1 MMRSV
6 LALVAALLL
15 SACGKGT
22 YYPVPP
28 SEARS
33 ALLASEI
40 PVMLFGSQAGGTEAV
55 IRRGDTVVWRVLD
68 MDDNELLRLSAQV
81 QPDGEGSRI
90 VTDVLPPEGPNKARA
105 EKGIAANPQIAG
117 LYRTIA
123 NEQVNAVLN
132 QRDFNMASIT
142 PAMMSAALVTM
153 PQIQQQA
160 MKAASEA
167 QKQDRANIQRAY
179 EADAHGWGSG
189 GESGPDTKY
198 GEPMDGS
205 DE

>member
-1 MMRSV
+1 MRSV

-15 SACGKGT
+15 SACGKGA

-28 SEARS
+28 TEARN
-33 ALLASEI
+33 ALVASEI
-40 PVMLFGSQAGGTEAV
+40 PVMLFGSRAGGTEAV
-55 IRRGDTVVWRVLD
+55 IRHGDTVVWRVLD

-105 EKGIAANPQIAG
+105 EKGIAANPQVAE

-123 NEQVNAVLN
+123 SEQVNAVLN
-132 QRDFNMASIT
+132 HRDFNMASIT
-142 PAMMSAALVTM
+142 PAMMGATLATM

-179 EADAHGWGSG
+179 DDDAHGWSAAGDSGS
-189 GESGPDTKY
+189 DTKY

-205 DE
+205 EE